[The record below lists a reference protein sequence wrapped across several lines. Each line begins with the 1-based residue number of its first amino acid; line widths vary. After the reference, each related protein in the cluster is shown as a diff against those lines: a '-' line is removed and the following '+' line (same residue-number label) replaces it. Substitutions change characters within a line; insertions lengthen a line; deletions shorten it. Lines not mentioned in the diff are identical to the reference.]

1 MVLQPNNLRRRKQ
14 VLKRLV
20 KNVGRITVNAQILK
34 DHALI
39 LHCGRSA
46 VGGSAF
52 LIALLRH
59 GELDFSDG

>member
-1 MVLQPNNLRRRKQ
+1 MKD
-14 VLKRLV
+14 
-20 KNVGRITVNAQILK
+20 VGRITVDPEIFK
-34 DHALI
+34 DHTLI